1 MVSGSR
7 TGGNRAMDDGDR
19 KLIESIREI
28 VGNHTDAD
36 IYAALK
42 EADMNADE
50 AVQKLIH
57 QDPFHEVKRRRDRK
71 KEVAVLV
78 EPADEKK
85 PLESVT
91 SEVNVRTQP
100 EHNARRGGYSRNV
113 FPRNAAPRDDFHR
126 NTAPRNELPRN
137 AAPRNEFPRNAA
149 QQHEFPGNP
158 APRNAFLRN
167 AAPRNAFPR
176 NPATGS
182 KKEFRVVRDNRSNPN
197 VGEELKYTSAH
208 QSSGLNIS
216 KVMASQ
222 NQKGLTGGVG
232 NRRSPGDQDFSKD
245 CNAVADVRLR
255 DSEIAPLH
263 HPTRKELSDG
273 KQTARSVTLPST
285 NSVIGVYPSS
295 TDPVHVPSPV
305 SRSSPVGAIK
315 REVRGGGFGGKP
327 SENVG
332 KNPSASAGSL
342 SGSSIRKIGT
352 PNAHRSSSPNS
363 KIDQVSQ
370 TTLRESVLPSGGE
383 KNRPVLNRQRGNRGS
398 QNARTQQVGGHTK
411 GVSQN
416 KEWKPKPIQKSVG
429 HNPGVIGTPAKS
441 QACRSDDISL
451 NLESE
456 AVKVQDKLSHVH
468 ISESQNVII
477 ADHIRVPE
485 TDRCQLTF
493 GSFVQ
498 EFSSSVNSEP
508 AFQESC
514 SLEELRETDR
524 SSPVSS
530 PETLTDGPGDKPI
543 DILDDHVRVSESDSR
558 VSVASEHQLP
568 EEKEAHRSDNL
579 DEYSEIQLLNRN
591 GPHYTPLEFE
601 EQQDPPE
608 LQKAPAYGNHGSY
621 DSPYENVR
629 GQGLPSQQEVL
640 STQMVNNGPSSTI
653 PMLQQQQQQQQQA
666 SMQQMYPQV
675 QVAHFP
681 NLMPYRQFVSYVPQM
696 PMPGYSGNPAGYA
709 HPSNGNSYVLMPGG
723 GSHPGSNG
731 VKYGIQ
737 QFKPVPTGGPTG
749 FGTYNNNPNAYQI
762 NTPNVVG
769 NAMGLED
776 PSRMKYK
783 DGNIY
788 VQNPQQQPE
797 TSDIWMQNPRDLSSL
812 QSPPYYNVAG
822 QTPHGAYLPSH
833 TSHPSF
839 NAAAQSPQ
847 MQFQG
852 LFHPPQPG
860 AMANQHHMGP
870 GLGGNVGVVPS
881 PPSQLGAYQQSQ
893 LGHPNWGANF

>member
-1 MVSGSR
+1 
-7 TGGNRAMDDGDR
+7 
-19 KLIESIREI
+19 
-28 VGNHTDAD
+28 
-36 IYAALK
+36 
-42 EADMNADE
+42 MN
-50 AVQKLIH
+50 
-57 QDPFHEVKRRRDRK
+57 F
-71 KEVAVLV
+71 
-78 EPADEKK
+78 
-85 PLESVT
+85 
-91 SEVNVRTQP
+91 
-100 EHNARRGGYSRNV
+100 
-113 FPRNAAPRDDFHR
+113 
-126 NTAPRNELPRN
+126 
-137 AAPRNEFPRNAA
+137 
-149 QQHEFPGNP
+149 
-158 APRNAFLRN
+158 
-167 AAPRNAFPR
+167 
-176 NPATGS
+176 
-182 KKEFRVVRDNRSNPN
+182 
-197 VGEELKYTSAH
+197 
-208 QSSGLNIS
+208 
-216 KVMASQ
+216 
-222 NQKGLTGGVG
+222 
-232 NRRSPGDQDFSKD
+232 
-245 CNAVADVRLR
+245 
-255 DSEIAPLH
+255 
-263 HPTRKELSDG
+263 
-273 KQTARSVTLPST
+273 
-285 NSVIGVYPSS
+285 
-295 TDPVHVPSPV
+295 
-305 SRSSPVGAIK
+305 
-315 REVRGGGFGGKP
+315 
-327 SENVG
+327 
-332 KNPSASAGSL
+332 
-342 SGSSIRKIGT
+342 
-352 PNAHRSSSPNS
+352 
-363 KIDQVSQ
+363 
-370 TTLRESVLPSGGE
+370 
-383 KNRPVLNRQRGNRGS
+383 
-398 QNARTQQVGGHTK
+398 
-411 GVSQN
+411 
-416 KEWKPKPIQKSVG
+416 
-429 HNPGVIGTPAKS
+429 
-441 QACRSDDISL
+441 
-451 NLESE
+451 
-456 AVKVQDKLSHVH
+456 
-468 ISESQNVII
+468 
-477 ADHIRVPE
+477 DHIRVPE

-498 EFSSSVNSEP
+498 EFSSSVNSES
-508 AFQESC
+508 AFH

-543 DILDDHVRVSESDSR
+543 DILDDHVRVSESNSR
-558 VSVASEHQLP
+558 VSVASEQQLP

-579 DEYSEIQLLNRN
+579 DEYSEIQLFNRN

-608 LQKAPAYGNHGSY
+608 LQKAP
-621 DSPYENVR
+621 
-629 GQGLPSQQEVL
+629 VL

-653 PMLQQQQQQQQQA
+653 PMLQQQQQQQA

-696 PMPGYSGNPAGYA
+696 PMPGYSGNPATYA

-788 VQNPQQQPE
+788 VQNPQQAE

-860 AMANQHHMGP
+860 AMANPHHMGP
-870 GLGGNVGVVPS
+870 GLGGNVGVVCTTFNLVLIS
-881 PPSQLGAYQQSQ
+881 NHNLVIQIGEQTSE
-893 LGHPNWGANF
+893 

>member
-7 TGGNRAMDDGDR
+7 TGGNRAMDDEER

-71 KEVAVLV
+71 KEVSSQIFFFPL
-78 EPADEKK
+78 PLHLKK
-85 PLESVT
+85 GT
-91 SEVNVRTQP
+91 
-100 EHNARRGGYSRNV
+100 
-113 FPRNAAPRDDFHR
+113 R

-149 QQHEFPGNP
+149 QQNEFPGNP
-158 APRNAFLRN
+158 APRNAFPRN

-176 NPATGS
+176 NPATGG
-182 KKEFRVVRDNRSNPN
+182 F
-197 VGEELKYTSAH
+197 
-208 QSSGLNIS
+208 
-216 KVMASQ
+216 
-222 NQKGLTGGVG
+222 G
-232 NRRSPGDQDFSKD
+232 NRRSPGGQDFSED
-245 CNAVADVRLR
+245 CNASADVRLR
-255 DSEIAPLH
+255 DTEIAPLH

-295 TDPVHVPSPV
+295 IDPVHVPSPV

-332 KNPSASAGSL
+332 KDPSASTGSL

-370 TTLRESVLPSGGE
+370 TTLRESVLPIGGE

-398 QNARTQQVGGHTK
+398 QYGRTQQVGGHTK

-498 EFSSSVNSEP
+498 EFSSSVNSES

-524 SSPVSS
+524 SSPVSP
-530 PETLTDGPGDKPI
+530 PETVTDGPGDKPI

-558 VSVASEHQLP
+558 VPVASEHQLP

-579 DEYSEIQLLNRN
+579 DEYSEIQLLSRN

-629 GQGLPSQQEVL
+629 GQGLPSQQESVPKKKGRLVGLGRRTRSVPPSSAPPPFVDPEVL
-640 STQMVNNGPSSTI
+640 TAQLKDKDDRISLLETQMAA
-653 PMLQQQQQQQQQA
+653 QQA
-666 SMQQMYPQV
+666 GYEAQRRLNQQMMEMMQRMYPNEV
-675 QVAHFP
+675 FP
-681 NLMPYRQFVSYVPQM
+681 DVP
-696 PMPGYSGNPAGYA
+696 
-709 HPSNGNSYVLMPGG
+709 
-723 GSHPGSNG
+723 
-731 VKYGIQ
+731 
-737 QFKPVPTGGPTG
+737 
-749 FGTYNNNPNAYQI
+749 
-762 NTPNVVG
+762 
-769 NAMGLED
+769 D
-776 PSRMKYK
+776 P
-783 DGNIY
+783 
-788 VQNPQQQPE
+788 
-797 TSDIWMQNPRDLSSL
+797 
-812 QSPPYYNVAG
+812 
-822 QTPHGAYLPSH
+822 
-833 TSHPSF
+833 
-839 NAAAQSPQ
+839 
-847 MQFQG
+847 
-852 LFHPPQPG
+852 
-860 AMANQHHMGP
+860 
-870 GLGGNVGVVPS
+870 
-881 PPSQLGAYQQSQ
+881 
-893 LGHPNWGANF
+893 